1 MEWIE
6 WKDPNHFADRVMDAL
21 LKEEAKNSL
30 MIGVLNNV
38 IQGVYDTFHQFTVEE
53 NGELLAIL
61 QVTPPH
67 PLHYIVVDSER
78 EEELPAFIIPILLEN
93 EISFIEVVS
102 ERKQAERFG
111 KAWQEIT
118 SGTSE
123 MFMSQGLYRLDEV
136 EDIEMANGHM
146 RKATTADQS
155 QLEAWYSA
163 FEAESGLRSSPPEK
177 VTKAI
182 DTMLKNDDAVFW
194 EVDGQVVSC
203 AKRSRPTE
211 NGITVSFVYTSP
223 DARGRGYARSLVAD
237 LSRQLLETKSFC
249 VLYTDLTNP
258 TSNKIYQEVGY
269 EQILDSAWVRLAR

>member
-38 IQGVYDTFHQFTVEE
+38 IQGVYETFHQFTVEE

-78 EEELPAFIIPILLEN
+78 EEELPAFIIQHLLEN

-136 EDIEMANGHM
+136 EDIEMAKGHM
-146 RKATTADQS
+146 RKATTADQA

-194 EVDGQVVSC
+194 EVDGQLVSC

-269 EQILDSAWVRLAR
+269 EQIMDSAWVRLAR

>member
-6 WKDPNHFADRVMDAL
+6 WKNPNRFSDRVMDAL

-38 IQGVYDTFHQFTVEE
+38 IQGVYETFYQFTVEE

-67 PLHYIVVDSER
+67 PLHYIVVDSAR
-78 EEELPAFIIPILLEN
+78 EEELPAFIIPHLLKN
-93 EISFIEVVS
+93 EIPFTEVVS

-118 SGTSE
+118 SRTSE
-123 MFMSQGLYRLDEV
+123 MFMSQGLYRLEAV

-146 RKATTADQS
+146 RKATTADQA

-177 VTKAI
+177 VTKAVQ
-182 DTMLKNDDAVFW
+182 TMLDQEEAVFW

-203 AKRSRPTE
+203 AKRARPTD

-237 LSRQLLETKSFC
+237 LSRQLLETKAFC

-269 EQILDSAWVRLAR
+269 EQIMNSAWVRLAR

>member
-6 WKDPNHFADRVMDAL
+6 WKDPNHFSEHVMSTL
-21 LKEEAKNSL
+21 LKEEAKHSL

-38 IQGVYDTFHQFTVEE
+38 IQGVYETFHQFTVEE
-53 NGELLAIL
+53 EGELLAIL

-78 EEELPAFIIPILLEN
+78 AVELPSFIIPHLLEAD
-93 EISFIEVVS
+93 IPFTEVVS
-102 ERKQAERFG
+102 ERKQAERFA
-111 KAWQEIT
+111 KAWQEVT
-118 SGTSE
+118 SGSSE
-123 MFMSQGLYRLDEV
+123 LFMSQGLYRLDDV
-136 EDIEMANGHM
+136 KDIEMAKGHM
-146 RKATTADQS
+146 REATVADQA

-177 VTKAI
+177 VTKAVQ
-182 DTMLKNDDAVFW
+182 TMLERNEAVFW
-194 EVDGQVVSC
+194 EVNGQVVSC
-203 AKRSRPTE
+203 AKRARPTE

-223 DARGRGYARSLVAD
+223 DSRGRGYARSLVAD

-249 VLYTDLTNP
+249 VLYTDLLNP

-269 EQILDSAWVRLAR
+269 EQIMDSAWVRLAR

>member
-38 IQGVYDTFHQFTVEE
+38 IQGVYEAFHQFTVEE
-53 NGELLAIL
+53 NGKLLAIL

-67 PLHYIVVDSER
+67 PLHYIVVDSEQV
-78 EEELPAFIIPILLEN
+78 EKLPAFIIPHLLEN
-93 EISFIEVVS
+93 EIPFTEVVS
-102 ERKQAERFG
+102 ERAQAERFG

-136 EDIEMANGHM
+136 EDIEMAKGHM
-146 RKATTADQS
+146 RKATTADQA

-177 VTKAI
+177 VTKAVQ
-182 DTMLKNDDAVFW
+182 TMLDREEAVFW
-194 EVDGQVVSC
+194 EVDEQVVSC
-203 AKRSRPTE
+203 AKRARPTE

-269 EQILDSAWVRLAR
+269 EQIMDSAWVRLAR

>member
-6 WKDPNHFADRVMDAL
+6 WKDPNHFSDRVMNAL
-21 LKEEAKNSL
+21 LDEEAKNSL

-38 IQGVYDTFHQFTVEE
+38 KQGIYETFHQFTVEE
-53 NGELLAIL
+53 DGELLAIL

-67 PLHYIVVDSER
+67 PLHYIVVGSER
-78 EEELPAFIIPILLEN
+78 EEELPDFIIPHLLKEAVP
-93 EISFIEVVS
+93 FAEVVS
-102 ERKQAERFG
+102 ERQQAERFG
-111 KAWQEIT
+111 KVWQELT
-118 SGTSE
+118 SGSSE
-123 MFMSQGLYRLDEV
+123 MFMSQGLYRLDSV
-136 EDIEMANGHM
+136 EDIDMAKGHM
-146 RKATTADQS
+146 REATKADQA

-177 VTKAI
+177 VTKAVQ
-182 DTMLKNDDAVFW
+182 TMLDREEAVFW

-203 AKRSRPTE
+203 AKRARPTV

-223 DARGRGYARSLVAD
+223 SARGKGYARSLVAD

-258 TSNKIYQEVGY
+258 TSNKIYREVGY
-269 EQILDSAWVRLAR
+269 QQIMDSAWVRLAR

>member
-1 MEWIE
+1 MKWIE
-6 WKDPNHFADRVMDAL
+6 WKDPNHFADRVIDAL

-38 IQGVYDTFHQFTVEE
+38 IQGVYETFHQFTVEE

-67 PLHYIVVDSER
+67 PLHYIVADSER
-78 EEELPAFIIPILLEN
+78 EEELPAFIIPHLLEN
-93 EISFIEVVS
+93 EIPFTEVVS
-102 ERKQAERFG
+102 ERSQAERFG

-136 EDIEMANGHM
+136 EDIEMAKGHM
-146 RKATTADQS
+146 RKATTADQA

-163 FEAESGLRSSPPEK
+163 FEAESGLRSSSPEK

-194 EVDGQVVSC
+194 EVDGQLVSC

-269 EQILDSAWVRLAR
+269 EQIMDSAWVRLAR

>member
-6 WKDPNHFADRVMDAL
+6 WKDPNHFSDRVMDAL

-38 IQGVYDTFHQFTVEE
+38 IQGVYETFHQFTVEAE
-53 NGELLAIL
+53 GELLAIL

-67 PLHYIVVDSER
+67 PLHYIVVNQER
-78 EEELPAFIIPILLEN
+78 EDELPSFIIPHLLEN
-93 EISFIEVVS
+93 EIPFTEIVS
-102 ERKQAERFG
+102 ERAHAERFG

-118 SGTSE
+118 SGSSE
-123 MFMSQGLYRLDEV
+123 MFMSQGLYRLDRV

-146 RKATTADQS
+146 REATTADQA

-177 VTKAI
+177 VTKAVQA
-182 DTMLKNDDAVFW
+182 MLDREEAVFW
-194 EVDGQVVSC
+194 EVDGQLVSC
-203 AKRSRPTE
+203 AKRARPTE

-237 LSRQLLETKSFC
+237 LSRQILETKAFC

-269 EQILDSAWVRLAR
+269 QQIMESAWVRLAR

>member
-38 IQGVYDTFHQFTVEE
+38 IQGVYEAFHQFTVEE

-67 PLHYIVVDSER
+67 PLHYIVVDSEQ
-78 EEELPAFIIPILLEN
+78 EEKLPAFIIPHLLEN
-93 EISFIEVVS
+93 EIPFTEVVS
-102 ERKQAERFG
+102 ERVQAERFG

-136 EDIEMANGHM
+136 EDIEMAKGHM
-146 RKATTADQS
+146 RKATTADQA

-194 EVDGQVVSC
+194 EVDGQLVSC

-269 EQILDSAWVRLAR
+269 EQIMDSAWVRLAR

>member
-38 IQGVYDTFHQFTVEE
+38 IQGVYEAFHQFTVEE
-53 NGELLAIL
+53 NGKLLAIL

-67 PLHYIVVDSER
+67 PLHYIVVDSEQ
-78 EEELPAFIIPILLEN
+78 EEKLPAFIIPHLLEN
-93 EISFIEVVS
+93 EIPFTEVVS
-102 ERKQAERFG
+102 ERVQAERFG
-111 KAWQEIT
+111 KTWQEIT

-136 EDIEMANGHM
+136 EDIEMAKGHM

-269 EQILDSAWVRLAR
+269 EQIMDSAWVRLAR

>member
-1 MEWIE
+1 MEWME
-6 WKDPNHFADRVMDAL
+6 WKDPDHFSDRVMTAL
-21 LKEEAKNSL
+21 LDEEAKNSL

-38 IQGVYDTFHQFTVEE
+38 KQGIYETFHQFTVEE
-53 NGELLAIL
+53 DGELLAIL

-67 PLHYIVVDSER
+67 PLHYIVVKKER
-78 EEELPAFIIPILLEN
+78 SDLLPSFIIPHLLKE
-93 EISFIEVVS
+93 EVPFSEVVS
-102 ERKQAERFG
+102 ERQQAERFAT
-111 KAWQEIT
+111 AWQEIT

-123 MFMSQGLYRLDEV
+123 MFMSQGLYRLDSV
-136 EDIEMANGHM
+136 KDIDMAKGHM
-146 RKATTADQS
+146 REATIADQA

-177 VTKAI
+177 VTKAVQ
-182 DTMLKNDDAVFW
+182 TMLDREEAVFW

-203 AKRSRPTE
+203 AKRARPTE

-223 DARGRGYARSLVAD
+223 SARGKGYARSLVAD

-258 TSNKIYQEVGY
+258 TSNKIYREVGY
-269 EQILDSAWVRLAR
+269 QQIMDSAWVRLAR

>member
-1 MEWIE
+1 MKWIE

-38 IQGVYDTFHQFTVEE
+38 IQGVYETFHQFTVEE

-78 EEELPAFIIPILLEN
+78 EEELPAFIIPHLLEN
-93 EISFIEVVS
+93 EIPFTEVVS
-102 ERKQAERFG
+102 ERSQAERFG
-111 KAWQEIT
+111 KSWQEIT

-146 RKATTADQS
+146 RKATTADQA

-177 VTKAI
+177 VTKAVQ
-182 DTMLKNDDAVFW
+182 TMLDREEAVFW
-194 EVDGQVVSC
+194 EVDGQLVSC
-203 AKRSRPTE
+203 AKRARPTE

-237 LSRQLLETKSFC
+237 LSRQLLETKTFC

-258 TSNKIYQEVGY
+258 ISNKIYREVGY
-269 EQILDSAWVRLAR
+269 EQIMDSAWVRLAR

>member
-1 MEWIE
+1 MEWME
-6 WKDPNHFADRVMDAL
+6 WKDPDHFSDRVMNAL
-21 LKEEAKNSL
+21 LDEEAKNSL

-38 IQGVYDTFHQFTVEE
+38 KQGIYETFHQFTVEE
-53 NGELLAIL
+53 DGELLAIL

-67 PLHYIVVDSER
+67 PLHYIVVKTER
-78 EEELPAFIIPILLEN
+78 SDLLPSFIIPHLLKE
-93 EISFIEVVS
+93 EVPFSEVVS
-102 ERKQAERFG
+102 ERQHAERFAT
-111 KAWQEIT
+111 AWQEIT

-123 MFMSQGLYRLDEV
+123 MFMSQGLYRLDSV
-136 EDIEMANGHM
+136 EDIDMATGRM
-146 RKATTADQS
+146 REATVADQA

-177 VTKAI
+177 VRKSVQ
-182 DTMLKNDDAVFW
+182 TMLEREEAVFW

-203 AKRSRPTE
+203 AKRARPTE

-223 DARGRGYARSLVAD
+223 SARGKGYARSLVAD

-258 TSNKIYQEVGY
+258 TSNKIYREVGY
-269 EQILDSAWVRLAR
+269 RQIMDSAWVRLAR

>member
-6 WKDPNHFADRVMDAL
+6 WKDPNHFSDRVMTAL
-21 LKEEAKNSL
+21 LDEEAKNSL

-38 IQGVYDTFHQFTVEE
+38 KQGIYETFHQFTVEE
-53 NGELLAIL
+53 DGELLAIL

-67 PLHYIVVDSER
+67 PLHYIVVKTER
-78 EEELPAFIIPILLEN
+78 SDLLPSFIIPHLLKE
-93 EISFIEVVS
+93 EVPFSEVVS
-102 ERKQAERFG
+102 ERQQAERFG
-111 KAWQEIT
+111 KVWQELT
-118 SGTSE
+118 SGSSE
-123 MFMSQGLYRLDEV
+123 MFMSQGLYRLDSV
-136 EDIEMANGHM
+136 EDIDMAKGHM
-146 RKATTADQS
+146 REATKADQA

-177 VTKAI
+177 VTKAVQ
-182 DTMLKNDDAVFW
+182 TMLDREEAVFW

-203 AKRSRPTE
+203 AKRARPTE

-258 TSNKIYQEVGY
+258 TSNKIYREVGY
-269 EQILDSAWVRLAR
+269 RQIMDSAWVRLAR

>member
-1 MEWIE
+1 MEWME
-6 WKDPNHFADRVMDAL
+6 WKNPDHFSDRVMTAL
-21 LKEEAKNSL
+21 LDEEAKNSL

-38 IQGVYDTFHQFTVEE
+38 KQGIYETFHQFTVEE
-53 NGELLAIL
+53 DGELLAIL

-67 PLHYIVVDSER
+67 PLHYIIVKKER
-78 EEELPAFIIPILLEN
+78 SDLLPSFIIPHLLKE
-93 EISFIEVVS
+93 EVPFSEVVS
-102 ERKQAERFG
+102 ERQQAERFAT
-111 KAWQEIT
+111 AWQEIT

-123 MFMSQGLYRLDEV
+123 MFMSQGLYRLDSV
-136 EDIEMANGHM
+136 EDIDMATGRM
-146 RKATTADQS
+146 REATMADQA

-163 FEAESGLRSSPPEK
+163 FEVESGLRSSPPEK
-177 VTKAI
+177 VMKAVQ
-182 DTMLKNDDAVFW
+182 TMLDREEAVFW

-203 AKRSRPTE
+203 AKRARPTE

-258 TSNKIYQEVGY
+258 TSNKIYREVGY
-269 EQILDSAWVRLAR
+269 RQIMDSAWVRLAR

>member
-6 WKDPNHFADRVMDAL
+6 WKDPDHFSDRVMNAL
-21 LKEEAKNSL
+21 LDEEAKNSL

-38 IQGVYDTFHQFTVEE
+38 KQGIYETFHQFTVEE
-53 NGELLAIL
+53 DGELLAIL

-67 PLHYIVVDSER
+67 PLHYIVVKTER
-78 EEELPAFIIPILLEN
+78 SDLLPSFIIPHLLKE
-93 EISFIEVVS
+93 EVPFAEVVS
-102 ERKQAERFG
+102 ERQQAERFG
-111 KAWQEIT
+111 KVWQELT
-118 SGTSE
+118 SGSSE
-123 MFMSQGLYRLDEV
+123 MFMSQGLYRLDSV
-136 EDIEMANGHM
+136 EDIDMAKGHM
-146 RKATTADQS
+146 REATMVDQA

-177 VTKAI
+177 VTKAVQ
-182 DTMLKNDDAVFW
+182 TMLDREEAVFW

-203 AKRSRPTE
+203 AKRARPTE

-223 DARGRGYARSLVAD
+223 DARGKGYARSLVAD

-258 TSNKIYQEVGY
+258 TSNKIYREVGY
-269 EQILDSAWVRLAR
+269 QQIMDSAWVRLAR

>member
-38 IQGVYDTFHQFTVEE
+38 IQGVYETFHQFTVEE
-53 NGELLAIL
+53 NGELFAIL

-67 PLHYIVVDSER
+67 PLHYIVVDTER
-78 EEELPAFIIPILLEN
+78 EDELPAFIIPHLLEN

-146 RKATTADQS
+146 RKATTADQA

-182 DTMLKNDDAVFW
+182 DTMLKNDDAVF
-194 EVDGQVVSC
+194 
-203 AKRSRPTE
+203 
-211 NGITVSFVYTSP
+211 
-223 DARGRGYARSLVAD
+223 
-237 LSRQLLETKSFC
+237 
-249 VLYTDLTNP
+249 
-258 TSNKIYQEVGY
+258 
-269 EQILDSAWVRLAR
+269 

>member
-1 MEWIE
+1 VEWIE
-6 WKDPNHFADRVMDAL
+6 WKDPNHFADRVMDVL
-21 LKEEAKNSL
+21 LKEEDKNSL

-38 IQGVYDTFHQFTVEE
+38 IQGIYETFHQFTVEE

-78 EEELPAFIIPILLEN
+78 EEELPAFIIPHLLEN
-93 EISFIEVVS
+93 EIPFTEVVS
-102 ERKQAERFG
+102 ERVQAERFG
-111 KAWQEIT
+111 KTWQEIT

-136 EDIEMANGHM
+136 EDIEMAKGHM
-146 RKATTADQS
+146 RKATTADQA
-155 QLEAWYSA
+155 QLETWYSA

-194 EVDGQVVSC
+194 EVDGQLVSC

-269 EQILDSAWVRLAR
+269 EQIMDSAWVRLAR

>member
-6 WKDPNHFADRVMDAL
+6 WKDPNHFSDRVMTAL
-21 LKEEAKNSL
+21 LDEEAKNSL

-38 IQGVYDTFHQFTVEE
+38 KQGIYETFHQFTVEE
-53 NGELLAIL
+53 DGELLAIL

-67 PLHYIVVDSER
+67 PLHYIVVKKER
-78 EEELPAFIIPILLEN
+78 LDLLPSFIIPHLLKE
-93 EISFIEVVS
+93 EVPFSEVVS
-102 ERKQAERFG
+102 ERQQAERFAT
-111 KAWQEIT
+111 AWQEIT

-123 MFMSQGLYRLDEV
+123 MFMSQGLYRLDSV
-136 EDIEMANGHM
+136 EDIDMATGRM
-146 RKATTADQS
+146 REATVADQA

-177 VTKAI
+177 VTKAVQ
-182 DTMLKNDDAVFW
+182 TMLEREEAVFW

-203 AKRSRPTE
+203 AKHARPTE

-223 DARGRGYARSLVAD
+223 SARGKGYARSLVAD

-258 TSNKIYQEVGY
+258 TSNKIYREVGY
-269 EQILDSAWVRLAR
+269 QQIMDSAWVRLAR

>member
-6 WKDPNHFADRVMDAL
+6 WKDPDHFSDRVMTAL
-21 LKEEAKNSL
+21 LDEEAKNSL

-38 IQGVYDTFHQFTVEE
+38 KQGIYETFHQFTVEE
-53 NGELLAIL
+53 DGELLAIL

-67 PLHYIVVDSER
+67 PLHYIVVKTER
-78 EEELPAFIIPILLEN
+78 SDLLPSFIIPHLLKE
-93 EISFIEVVS
+93 EVPFSEVVS
-102 ERKQAERFG
+102 ERQQAERFG
-111 KAWQEIT
+111 KVWQELT
-118 SGTSE
+118 SGSSE
-123 MFMSQGLYRLDEV
+123 MFMSQGLYRLDSV
-136 EDIEMANGHM
+136 EDIDMAKGHM
-146 RKATTADQS
+146 REATKADQA

-177 VTKAI
+177 VTKAVQA
-182 DTMLKNDDAVFW
+182 MLDREEAVFW

-203 AKRSRPTE
+203 AKRARPTE

-258 TSNKIYQEVGY
+258 TSNKIYREVGY
-269 EQILDSAWVRLAR
+269 RQIMDSAWVRLAR

>member
-1 MEWIE
+1 MEWME
-6 WKDPNHFADRVMDAL
+6 WKNPDHFSDRVMTAL
-21 LKEEAKNSL
+21 LDEEAKNSL

-38 IQGVYDTFHQFTVEE
+38 KQGIYETFHQFTVEE
-53 NGELLAIL
+53 DGELLAIL

-67 PLHYIVVDSER
+67 PLHYIVVKKER
-78 EEELPAFIIPILLEN
+78 LDLLPSFIIPHLLKE
-93 EISFIEVVS
+93 EVPFSEVVS
-102 ERKQAERFG
+102 ERQQAERFAT
-111 KAWQEIT
+111 AWQEIT

-123 MFMSQGLYRLDEV
+123 MFMSQGLYRLDSV
-136 EDIEMANGHM
+136 EDIDMATGRM
-146 RKATTADQS
+146 REATVADQA

-177 VTKAI
+177 VTKAVQ
-182 DTMLKNDDAVFW
+182 TMLEREEAVFW

-203 AKRSRPTE
+203 AKHARPTE

-223 DARGRGYARSLVAD
+223 SARGKGYARSLVAN

-258 TSNKIYQEVGY
+258 TSNKIYREVGY
-269 EQILDSAWVRLAR
+269 QQIMDSAWVRLAR

>member
-38 IQGVYDTFHQFTVEE
+38 IQGVYETFHQFTVEE

>member
-38 IQGVYDTFHQFTVEE
+38 IQGIYEAFHQFTVEE
-53 NGELLAIL
+53 NGKLLAIL

-67 PLHYIVVDSER
+67 PLHYIVVDSEQ
-78 EEELPAFIIPILLEN
+78 EEKLPAFIIPHLLEN
-93 EISFIEVVS
+93 EIPFTEVVS
-102 ERKQAERFG
+102 ERVQAERFG
-111 KAWQEIT
+111 KTWQEIT

-136 EDIEMANGHM
+136 EDIEMAKGHM
-146 RKATTADQS
+146 RKATTADQA

-194 EVDGQVVSC
+194 EVDGQLVSC
-203 AKRSRPTE
+203 AKRARPTE

-269 EQILDSAWVRLAR
+269 EQIMDSAWVRLAR

>member
-1 MEWIE
+1 MEWME
-6 WKDPNHFADRVMDAL
+6 WKDPDHFSDRVMNAL
-21 LKEEAKNSL
+21 LDEEAKNSL

-38 IQGVYDTFHQFTVEE
+38 KQGIYETFHQFTVEE
-53 NGELLAIL
+53 EGELLAIL

-67 PLHYIVVDSER
+67 PLHYIVVKTER
-78 EEELPAFIIPILLEN
+78 SDLLPSFIIPHLLKE
-93 EISFIEVVS
+93 EVPFSEVVS
-102 ERKQAERFG
+102 ERQHAERFAT
-111 KAWQEIT
+111 AWQEIT

-123 MFMSQGLYRLDEV
+123 MFMSQGLYRLDSV
-136 EDIEMANGHM
+136 EDIDMATGRM
-146 RKATTADQS
+146 REATVADQA

-163 FEAESGLRSSPPEK
+163 FETESGLRSSPPEK
-177 VTKAI
+177 VRKSVQM
-182 DTMLKNDDAVFW
+182 MLEREEAVFW

-203 AKRSRPTE
+203 AKRARPTE

-258 TSNKIYQEVGY
+258 TSNKIYREVGY
-269 EQILDSAWVRLAR
+269 RQIMDSAWVRLAR

>member
-1 MEWIE
+1 MEWME
-6 WKDPNHFADRVMDAL
+6 WKNPDHFSDRVMTAL
-21 LKEEAKNSL
+21 LDEEAKNSL

-38 IQGVYDTFHQFTVEE
+38 KQGIYETFHQFTVEE
-53 NGELLAIL
+53 DGELLAIL

-67 PLHYIVVDSER
+67 PLHYIVVKKER
-78 EEELPAFIIPILLEN
+78 LDLLPSFIIPHLLKE
-93 EISFIEVVS
+93 EVPFSEVVS
-102 ERKQAERFG
+102 ERQQAERFAT
-111 KAWQEIT
+111 AWQEIT

-123 MFMSQGLYRLDEV
+123 MFMSQGLYRLDSV
-136 EDIEMANGHM
+136 EDIDMATGRM
-146 RKATTADQS
+146 REATVADQA

-177 VTKAI
+177 VTKAVQ
-182 DTMLKNDDAVFW
+182 TMLEREEAVFW

-203 AKRSRPTE
+203 AKHARPTE

-223 DARGRGYARSLVAD
+223 SARGKGYARSLVAD

-258 TSNKIYQEVGY
+258 TSNKIYREVGY
-269 EQILDSAWVRLAR
+269 QQIMDSAWVRLAR

>member
-6 WKDPNHFADRVMDAL
+6 WKDPDHFADRVMDAL
-21 LKEEAKNSL
+21 LDEEAKNSL

-38 IQGVYDTFHQFTVEE
+38 KQGIYETFHQFTVEE
-53 NGELLAIL
+53 DGELLAIL

-67 PLHYIVVDSER
+67 PLHYIVVKT
-78 EEELPAFIIPILLEN
+78 ELSNFLPSFIIPHLLKEAVP
-93 EISFIEVVS
+93 FAEVVS
-102 ERKQAERFG
+102 ERQQAERFG
-111 KAWQEIT
+111 KVWQELT

-123 MFMSQGLYRLDEV
+123 MFMSQGLYRLDSV
-136 EDIEMANGHM
+136 EDIDMAKGHM
-146 RKATTADQS
+146 REATVTDQA

-177 VTKAI
+177 VTKAVQ
-182 DTMLKNDDAVFW
+182 TMLDREEAVFW

-203 AKRSRPTE
+203 AKRARPTE

-223 DARGRGYARSLVAD
+223 DARGKGYARSLVAD

-258 TSNKIYQEVGY
+258 TSNKIYREVGY
-269 EQILDSAWVRLAR
+269 QQIMDSAWVRLAR

>member
-38 IQGVYDTFHQFTVEE
+38 KQGIYETFHQFTVEE
-53 NGELLAIL
+53 DGELLAIL

-67 PLHYIVVDSER
+67 PLHYIVVKTEYSDV
-78 EEELPAFIIPILLEN
+78 LPSFIIPNLLKEAVP
-93 EISFIEVVS
+93 FAEVVS
-102 ERKQAERFG
+102 ERQQAERFA

-118 SGTSE
+118 FGTSE
-123 MFMSQGLYRLDEV
+123 MFMSQGLYRLDSV
-136 EDIEMANGHM
+136 EDIDMATGRM
-146 RKATTADQS
+146 REATIADQA

-163 FEAESGLRSSPPEK
+163 FEAESGLQSSPPEK
-177 VTKAI
+177 VTKAVQ
-182 DTMLKNDDAVFW
+182 TMLDREEAVFW

-203 AKRSRPTE
+203 AKRARPTE
-211 NGITVSFVYTSP
+211 NGITVSFVSTSP
-223 DARGRGYARSLVAD
+223 DARGKGYARSLVAV

-258 TSNKIYQEVGY
+258 TSNKIYREVGY
-269 EQILDSAWVRLAR
+269 QQIMDSAWVRLAR

>member
-6 WKDPNHFADRVMDAL
+6 WKDSNHFSDRVMTAL
-21 LKEEAKNSL
+21 LDEEAKNSL

-38 IQGVYDTFHQFTVEE
+38 KQGIYETFHQFTVEE
-53 NGELLAIL
+53 DGELLAIL

-67 PLHYIVVDSER
+67 PLHYIVVKTER
-78 EEELPAFIIPILLEN
+78 SDLLPSFIIPHLLKEAVP
-93 EISFIEVVS
+93 FAEVVS
-102 ERKQAERFG
+102 ERQQAERFG
-111 KAWQEIT
+111 KVWQELT
-118 SGTSE
+118 SGSSE
-123 MFMSQGLYRLDEV
+123 MFMSQGLYRLDSV
-136 EDIEMANGHM
+136 EDIDMAKGHM
-146 RKATTADQS
+146 REATKADQA

-177 VTKAI
+177 VTKAVQ
-182 DTMLKNDDAVFW
+182 TMLDREEAVFW

-203 AKRSRPTE
+203 AKRARPTE

-258 TSNKIYQEVGY
+258 TSNKIYREVGY
-269 EQILDSAWVRLAR
+269 RQIMDSAWVRLAR

>member
-1 MEWIE
+1 MEWME
-6 WKDPNHFADRVMDAL
+6 WKNPDHFSDRVMTAL
-21 LKEEAKNSL
+21 LDEEAKNSL

-38 IQGVYDTFHQFTVEE
+38 KQGIYETFHQFTVEE
-53 NGELLAIL
+53 DGELLAIL

-67 PLHYIVVDSER
+67 PLHYIVVKKER
-78 EEELPAFIIPILLEN
+78 SDLLPSFIIPHLLKE
-93 EISFIEVVS
+93 EVPFSEVVS
-102 ERKQAERFG
+102 ERQQAERFAT
-111 KAWQEIT
+111 AWQEIT

-123 MFMSQGLYRLDEV
+123 IFMSQGLYRLDSV
-136 EDIEMANGHM
+136 EDIDMATGRM
-146 RKATTADQS
+146 REATVADQA

-177 VTKAI
+177 VTKAVQ
-182 DTMLKNDDAVFW
+182 TMLEREEAVFW

-203 AKRSRPTE
+203 AKRARPTE

-223 DARGRGYARSLVAD
+223 SARGKGYARSLVAD

-258 TSNKIYQEVGY
+258 TSNKIYREVGY
-269 EQILDSAWVRLAR
+269 QQIMDSAWVRFAR

>member
-1 MEWIE
+1 MEWME
-6 WKDPNHFADRVMDAL
+6 WKDPDHFSDRVMKAL
-21 LKEEAKNSL
+21 LDEEAKNSL

-38 IQGVYDTFHQFTVEE
+38 KQGIYETFHQFTVEE
-53 NGELLAIL
+53 DGELLAIL

-67 PLHYIVVDSER
+67 PLHYIIVKKER
-78 EEELPAFIIPILLEN
+78 SDLLPSFIIPHLLKE
-93 EISFIEVVS
+93 EVPFSEVVS
-102 ERKQAERFG
+102 ERQQAERFAT
-111 KAWQEIT
+111 AWQEIT

-123 MFMSQGLYRLDEV
+123 MFMSQGLYRLDSV
-136 EDIEMANGHM
+136 EDIDMAKGHM
-146 RKATTADQS
+146 REATKADQA

-177 VTKAI
+177 VTKAVQA
-182 DTMLKNDDAVFW
+182 MLDRKEAVFW

-203 AKRSRPTE
+203 AKRARPTE

-258 TSNKIYQEVGY
+258 TSNKIYREVGY
-269 EQILDSAWVRLAR
+269 RQIMDSAWVRLAR

>member
-1 MEWIE
+1 MEWME
-6 WKDPNHFADRVMDAL
+6 WKNPDHFSDRVMTAL
-21 LKEEAKNSL
+21 LDEEAKNSL

-38 IQGVYDTFHQFTVEE
+38 KQGIYETFHQFTVEE
-53 NGELLAIL
+53 DGELLAIL

-67 PLHYIVVDSER
+67 PLHYIVVKKER
-78 EEELPAFIIPILLEN
+78 LDLLPSFIIPHLLKE
-93 EISFIEVVS
+93 EVPFSEVVS
-102 ERKQAERFG
+102 ERQQAERFAT
-111 KAWQEIT
+111 AWQEIT

-123 MFMSQGLYRLDEV
+123 MFMSQGLYRLDSV
-136 EDIEMANGHM
+136 EDIDMATGRM
-146 RKATTADQS
+146 REATVADQA

-177 VTKAI
+177 VTKAVQ
-182 DTMLKNDDAVFW
+182 TMLEREEAVFW

-203 AKRSRPTE
+203 AKHARQTE

-223 DARGRGYARSLVAD
+223 SARGKGYARSLVAD

-258 TSNKIYQEVGY
+258 TSNKIYREVGY
-269 EQILDSAWVRLAR
+269 QQIMDSAWVRLAR